1 MIEADRVHSTPRTS
15 SSSSD
20 LKFKRIEDA
29 EEFLKSQG
37 FWLVE
42 NSCDWTNADGD
53 DAGIYSID
61 GYWGEVLAWRVEINR
76 RAAET
81 KGKGLSRRLMMVGLA
96 ALPVAAAIPAAA
108 AEPDPI
114 FAAIERHKVAAVI
127 YDAAVHARGTFP
139 DLNPI
144 GEQRDEIA
152 RLDDVVDETYDR
164 CQDAAVDMIN
174 TEPMTL
180 AVIVAMIQHVR
191 IQVRNDGVYL
201 QHHLVLDT
209 GCDPEETMDWVDA
222 FLDTIENAAT
232 ELDDAGR
239 AQQ

>member
-1 MIEADRVHSTPRTS
+1 
-15 SSSSD
+15 
-20 LKFKRIEDA
+20 
-29 EEFLKSQG
+29 
-37 FWLVE
+37 
-42 NSCDWTNADGD
+42 
-53 DAGIYSID
+53 
-61 GYWGEVLAWRVEINR
+61 
-76 RAAET
+76 
-81 KGKGLSRRLMMVGLA
+81 
-96 ALPVAAAIPAAA
+96 
-108 AEPDPI
+108 
-114 FAAIERHKVAAVI
+114 
-127 YDAAVHARGTFP
+127 
-139 DLNPI
+139 
-144 GEQRDEIA
+144 
-152 RLDDVVDETYDR
+152 
-164 CQDAAVDMIN
+164 MIN